1 MGEVTLCVPGFTSA
15 SLPKYRQMS
24 VVITSLSI
32 PVAGTKYVARRCD
45 DIVMVSQAVEGRKM
59 QSGWMIEHFD
69 PGSICRGS
77 IKPGMIRGICMEL
90 SIGSFFPFQF
100 QRLWENGSQTG
111 R

>member
-1 MGEVTLCVPGFTSA
+1 
-15 SLPKYRQMS
+15 
-24 VVITSLSI
+24 
-32 PVAGTKYVARRCD
+32 VAGTKYVARRCD

-90 SIGSFFPFQF
+90 SIGSFFLSSSNGCGKTEAKQGDRSR
-100 QRLWENGSQTG
+100 QSGEMEYHKDTSGERLLCVKSCV
-111 R
+111 